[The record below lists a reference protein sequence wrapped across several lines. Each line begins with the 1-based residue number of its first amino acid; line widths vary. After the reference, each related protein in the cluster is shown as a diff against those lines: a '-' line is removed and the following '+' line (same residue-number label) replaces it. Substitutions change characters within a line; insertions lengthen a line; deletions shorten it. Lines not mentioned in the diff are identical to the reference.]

1 MKCLRAKR
9 ILFWTRQL
17 QAAAEPLP
25 DDPDNTQEDEMQ
37 VTQAPNPLKVSSILV

>member
-17 QAAAEPLP
+17 RAAAEPLP
-25 DDPDNTQEDEMQ
+25 DNSQEDEMQ
-37 VTQAPNPLKVSSILV
+37 VTQAPNLLKVSSLPV